1 MFILTISATELS
13 RVPGLSAAGANV
25 DVLPYT
31 APADADLLC
40 WGRPRVIDAVPVD
53 PMGHPT
59 PAIITRAAQME
70 ASFPAVTLRAGSFL
84 PPAAPHVEMGT
95 DPGKD
100 PRLTCAVPKGREI
113 FERAR
118 DFAGQIA
125 RGLPR
130 VVLAESIPGGTTTA
144 YLLLRAL
151 GYNGMVSSAG
161 PDNPVP
167 VKEQVWRDV
176 QARLEREGR
185 PAEALDLA
193 CQVGDPMQLTVA
205 GLIAGLPVETEITL
219 AGGTQMLAVAALIRH
234 IPGPRAVRV
243 ATTIYV
249 ARDRSAHFSE
259 LASQIG
265 VHTWTAPLDFSASP
279 WPGLADYEKGYVKEG
294 VGAGGAVWYA
304 MQLGVSVESIVRR
317 TEALYAEMTGASS

>member
-40 WGRPRVIDAVPVD
+40 WGRPRIIDAVPVD

-59 PAIITRAAQME
+59 PALITRAAQLE
-70 ASFPAVTLRAGSFL
+70 AGFPALTLNAGCFL
-84 PPAAPHVEMGT
+84 APAAPHVEMGT
-95 DPGKD
+95 GPGLD
-100 PRLTCAVPKGREI
+100 PRKTCAVPRGREI
-113 FERAR
+113 FEQAR
-118 DFAGQIA
+118 DFAAQIA
-125 RGLPR
+125 RRFPR

-161 PDNPVP
+161 PENPISL
-167 VKEQVWRDV
+167 KEQVWLDV
-176 QARLEREGR
+176 ASRLEREGR
-185 PAEALDLA
+185 PEEALDLA

-205 GLIAGLPVETEITL
+205 GLAAGLPAETEITL
-219 AGGTQMLAVAALIRH
+219 AGGTQMLAVAALLRH
-234 IPGPRAVRV
+234 IPVQRAVRV
-243 ATTIYV
+243 ATTCYV
-249 ARDRSAHFSE
+249 ARDKSARFSE
-259 LASQIG
+259 LAMQIG
-265 VHTWTAPLDFSASP
+265 VRTWAAPLDFSASP

-304 MQLGVSVESIVRR
+304 EQLGVPASAVVAR